1 MRSSLK
7 IHLALFTVSL
17 IYGATFT
24 IAKQV
29 MPEYVKPF
37 ALILMRVTVAAVCM
51 FIFHAIF
58 IKQRISEWKDIR
70 KLCISA
76 LFGVAFNML
85 LFFKGLSI
93 TTPING
99 SVLMMNTPI
108 FVVVFAALYL
118 KEKITTQKITG
129 IIIAALGAILLM
141 GGSRFNFKAEN
152 VWGDI
157 MVTANAIIYAFY
169 LVYAKSLMQK
179 YHPITV
185 TTWSFIFGWFVVLPF
200 GGGEFLEV
208 DFSSFTPYIWGCVAF
223 ITVGATFLTYLLN
236 AYALRRASSS
246 LVGSYIYLQPVLA
259 TLIAIVSGKD
269 LLTTEKLMYILV
281 IFCGVFLVS
290 WKRSSSEQKILNPK
304 SG

>member
-1 MRSSLK
+1 MNSNLK
-7 IHLALFTVSL
+7 VHLALFTVSL

-29 MPEYVKPF
+29 MPTYIQPF
-37 ALILMRVTVAAVCM
+37 AFILMRVSVAAIFI
-51 FIFHAIF
+51 FIFHSIF
-58 IKQRISEWKDIR
+58 IKR
-70 KLCISA
+70 KITDWRDMKQLFVSA

-99 SVLMMNTPI
+99 AVLMMNTPI

-118 KEKITTQKITG
+118 KEKITYQKVIG
-129 IIIAALGAILLM
+129 ILIAAFGAVLLM
-141 GGSRFNFKAEN
+141 GGTNFNFSGQT
-152 VWGDI
+152 VWGDV

-179 YHPITV
+179 YHPLTV
-185 TTWSFIFGWFVVLPF
+185 TMWSFLFGWLVVLPF
-200 GGGEFLEV
+200 GAGEFMEINFN
-208 DFSSFTPYIWGCVAF
+208 DFTPQIWLFVAF
-223 ITVGATFLTYLLN
+223 VTIGSTFLTYVLN
-236 AYALRRASSS
+236 AYALRKASSS

-259 TLIAIVSGKD
+259 TLIAVISGKD
-269 LLTTEKLMYILV
+269 MLTLEKLMYVMV

-290 WKRSSSEQKILNPK
+290 WKKNLAESITSK
-304 SG
+304 SIQ

>member
-1 MRSSLK
+1 M
-7 IHLALFTVSL
+7 VSL

-37 ALILMRVTVAAVCM
+37 AFILLRVSVAAVC
-51 FIFHAIF
+51 IFVFHSIF
-58 IKQRISEWKDIR
+58 VKRKITNRKDF
-70 KLCISA
+70 LQLAISA

-118 KEKITTQKITG
+118 KEKISTQKILG
-129 IIIAALGAILLM
+129 IVVAACGAILLM
-141 GGSRFNFKAEN
+141 GGTRLNFSNET

-157 MVTANAIIYAFY
+157 MVTVNAIIYAFY

-179 YHPITV
+179 YHPLTV
-185 TTWSFIFGWFVVLPF
+185 TMWSFVFGWFVVLPF
-200 GGGEFLEV
+200 GAGEFMQIN
-208 DFSSFTPYIWGCVAF
+208 FSGFTPQIWLFVAF
-223 ITVGATFLTYLLN
+223 ITVGSTFITYVLN
-236 AYALRRASSS
+236 AYALRKASSS
-246 LVGSYIYLQPVLA
+246 LVGTYIYLQPVLA

-269 LLTTEKLMYILV
+269 ILTVEKGCYILI
-281 IFCGVFLVS
+281 IFGGVFLVS
-290 WKRSSSEQKILNPK
+290 WRKNQKQVYTEQ
-304 SG
+304 

>member
-1 MRSSLK
+1 MKSSLK
-7 IHLALFTVSL
+7 VHLALFTVSL

-29 MPEYVKPF
+29 MPAYVLPF
-37 ALILMRVTVAAVCM
+37 AFILMRVSVAAVLI
-51 FIFHAIF
+51 FIFHALF
-58 IKQRISEWKDIR
+58 IKQRITDWKDIR

-118 KEKITTQKITG
+118 KEKISARKITG
-129 IIIAALGAILLM
+129 ILVAAIGAILLM
-141 GGSRFNFKAEN
+141 GGTRFNFSAQT
-152 VWGDI
+152 VWGDV

-179 YHPITV
+179 YHPLTV
-185 TTWSFIFGWFVVLPF
+185 TMWSFAFGWLVVLPF
-200 GGGEFLEV
+200 GAGEFMQV
-208 DFSSFTPYIWGCVAF
+208 NFSSFTPKIWFFVGFV
-223 ITVGATFLTYLLN
+223 TVGSTFLTYVLN
-236 AYALRRASSS
+236 AYALRKASSS

-269 LLTTEKLMYILV
+269 LLTLEKLAYILI

-290 WKRSSSEQKILNPK
+290 WKKVEISKATS
-304 SG
+304 

>member
-1 MRSSLK
+1 MKTNLK
-7 IHLALFTVSL
+7 VHLALFMVSL

-37 ALILMRVTVAAVCM
+37 AFILLRVSVAAVCI
-51 FIFHAIF
+51 FIFHSIF
-58 IKQRISEWKDIR
+58 VKKHITERKDF
-70 KLCISA
+70 LQLGISA

-118 KEKITTQKITG
+118 KEKITIQKILG
-129 IIIAALGAILLM
+129 IVIAAFGAILLM
-141 GGSRFNFKAEN
+141 GGTRLNFSNET
-152 VWGDI
+152 VWGDV

-179 YHPITV
+179 YHPLTV
-185 TTWSFIFGWFVVLPF
+185 TMWSFVFGWFVVLPF
-200 GGGEFLEV
+200 GAGEFMEI
-208 DFSSFTPYIWGCVAF
+208 DFADFTPKIWLFVGF
-223 ITVGATFLTYLLN
+223 ITIGSTFITYVLN
-236 AYALRRASSS
+236 AYALRKASSS
-246 LVGSYIYLQPVLA
+246 LVGTYIYLQPVLA
-259 TLIAIVSGKD
+259 TLIAIISGKD
-269 LLTTEKLMYILV
+269 MLTFEKCCYILV

-290 WKRSSSEQKILNPK
+290 WRKKSE
-304 SG
+304 